1 MAEKVKVFL
10 NSAGIRAYLKH
21 PNTQAMLNE
30 RAQRIA
36 DRAGEGYE
44 VQESHGRARARAII
58 STTDIPSRVRESRNG
73 NLRKAI
79 GD

>member
-10 NSAGIRAYLKH
+10 NSPGIRAYLKH
-21 PNTQAMLNE
+21 PTTQQMLKE
-30 RAQRIA
+30 RAERIA
-36 DRAGEGYE
+36 RRAGKGYE
-44 VQESHGRARARAII
+44 VQESQGRNRARAII
-58 STTDIPSRVRESRNG
+58 STTDIASRRRESRDG